1 MRILDKRVA
10 VFFILSSLHNFA
22 AASPDCVKP
31 SAKNFVLASTYGID
45 EGRSGRWLLQSV
57 DSADRIFLR
66 RCSGRV
72 GDSCYF
78 AIDVKSGTYYF
89 QQIVPDLTGGLSYPI
104 STEKLWFTIT
114 GKGIDYIG
122 HWVID
127 RIDLSAVK
135 RLEIH
140 YKLADL
146 DRMVALCA
154 IQGREL
160 YFDRTKS
167 PAAQIVD

>member
-1 MRILDKRVA
+1 MRILGKRVA
-10 VFFILSSLHNFA
+10 VFFILSSFNNFA
-22 AASPDCVKP
+22 AASPACVNAD
-31 SAKNFVLASTYGID
+31 AKNFVLASTYGID

-57 DSADRIFLR
+57 DSEDRIFLR
-66 RCSGRV
+66 RCSGRI
-72 GDSCYF
+72 GDSCYY
-78 AIDVKSGTYYF
+78 AIDVKPGKYYF
-89 QQIVPDLTGGLSYPI
+89 QQIVPDLTGGLTYSI

-114 GKGIDYIG
+114 GKGVDYIG
-122 HWVID
+122 HWVIH
-127 RIDLSAVK
+127 RIDLSTVK
-135 RLEIH
+135 QLEIH